1 MLCNSLRLRKQYTEL
16 GQLANFVYFPLHVP
30 GDMALTMR
38 SPEYLD
44 QLSLIEQILR
54 AVPANC
60 NVAIKEHPAMIGAC
74 DATRLMEMRRRYPQ
88 FKILPP
94 TTNNYEVIR
103 ASRLVVSINSKSGV
117 EGLLLG
123 KPVIVLGD
131 AFYTSCRLVT
141 WVKNSRDLKAV
152 IPLLLSQHR
161 APEEEQLIDYLCRV
175 WEVCSVGELYVTD
188 SGKIS
193 EFCASL
199 IERTDSP

>member
-1 MLCNSLRLRKQYTEL
+1 MIRRPPRSTRTDPLFPYPTLFRSLRLRKQYTEL

-94 TTNNYEVIR
+94 TTNN
-103 ASRLVVSINSKSGV
+103 
-117 EGLLLG
+117 
-123 KPVIVLGD
+123 
-131 AFYTSCRLVT
+131 
-141 WVKNSRDLKAV
+141 
-152 IPLLLSQHR
+152 
-161 APEEEQLIDYLCRV
+161 
-175 WEVCSVGELYVTD
+175 
-188 SGKIS
+188 
-193 EFCASL
+193 
-199 IERTDSP
+199 

>member
-1 MLCNSLRLRKQYTEL
+1 MIRRPPRSTRTDTLFPYTTL
-16 GQLANFVYFPLHVP
+16 FRSANFVYFPLHVP

-103 ASRLVVSINSKSGV
+103 ASRLVVSINRS
-117 EGLLLG
+117 EEH
-123 KPVIVLGD
+123 
-131 AFYTSCRLVT
+131 TSELQSLMR
-141 WVKNSRDLKAV
+141 NSYAVFCLKKKKQ
-152 IPLLLSQHR
+152 S
-161 APEEEQLIDYLCRV
+161 
-175 WEVCSVGELYVTD
+175 
-188 SGKIS
+188 
-193 EFCASL
+193 
-199 IERTDSP
+199 